1 MPKHLISR
9 ASQLFFGDAYLPAA
23 FASNERV
30 GAPITPITKIS
41 LGSPAVSVTTAAA
54 TAQAVAGAANLT
66 LDGTL
71 AAAGVVTF
79 LTARNI
85 QAVSTGAGDTT
96 QTITLTGT
104 DIWGMPVVETV
115 ALNGTTIVKGLKAFK
130 TITRIAVSAAC
141 AGNVSVGNSTALGL
155 PYRLT
160 TKSDLM
166 QTWFNQVVE
175 ATVPTVVIG
184 DATTATATTGDPRGT
199 ILLNSALNGS
209 AVSIYAALDPTSYES
224 LFGVPQFAG

>member
-1 MPKHLISR
+1 MSKQSISR
-9 ASQLFFGDAYLPAA
+9 ASQLLFGGAYLPAA
-23 FASNERV
+23 QAANERTGV
-30 GAPITPITKIS
+30 PFTPITKVS

-54 TAQAVAGAANLT
+54 AAQAVAGAANLT
-66 LDGTL
+66 LNGTL
-71 AAAGVVTF
+71 ASGGVVTF

-115 ALNGTTIVKGLKAFK
+115 ALNGVTVVKGLKAFK

-155 PYRLT
+155 PYMLT

-166 QTWFNQVVE
+166 QTWFNQIVE
-175 ATVPTVVIG
+175 ATLPTVVVG
-184 DATTATATTGDPRGT
+184 VTTTATATTGDPRGT
-199 ILLNSALNGS
+199 ILLNSTLDGS
-209 AVSIYAALDPTSYES
+209 AVSIYGVFDPTSTES
-224 LFGVPQFAG
+224 LFGVAQFAG